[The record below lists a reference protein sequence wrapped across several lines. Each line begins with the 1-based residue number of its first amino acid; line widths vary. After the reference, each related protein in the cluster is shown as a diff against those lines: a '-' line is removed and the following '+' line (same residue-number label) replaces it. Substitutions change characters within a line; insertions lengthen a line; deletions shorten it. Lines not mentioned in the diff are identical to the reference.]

1 MYLDLV
7 IRDVNTKCIIL
18 LTRGQEEMAVIEVS
32 LNNCISFICS
42 QSAMV
47 HNNGLLQRQNSIQS
61 KGVVQARYV
70 CDLVWPN
77 GSAGR
82 WRLSVLRYGPMG
94 SGHNSV

>member
-1 MYLDLV
+1 MV
-7 IRDVNTKCIIL
+7 
-18 LTRGQEEMAVIEVS
+18 VIEVS

-47 HNNGLLQRQNSIQS
+47 HNNGPASIQS
-61 KGVVQARYV
+61 QGVVQARYV
-70 CDLVWPN
+70 CDLAWPN